1 MTKAVESL
9 IMDLEVF
16 GETLNL
22 FLYNSLTFS
31 HFMNQ
36 LNKLQYIRL
45 YAFSNKN
52 TSTIYD
58 IPQLQPPKNFK
69 HCIKLHFVETNFEHH
84 MSKVVGNSTYAK
96 QQYLADCNKHLYVY
110 LNNKVYSQIMNKL
123 GLFLF
128 EHILIMYKCTSSN
141 IPNHFYDNGVQ
152 NNLLFSLTTCYLQLI
167 SIVTL

>member
-1 MTKAVESL
+1 
-9 IMDLEVF
+9 
-16 GETLNL
+16 
-22 FLYNSLTFS
+22 
-31 HFMNQ
+31 
-36 LNKLQYIRL
+36 
-45 YAFSNKN
+45 
-52 TSTIYD
+52 
-58 IPQLQPPKNFK
+58 
-69 HCIKLHFVETNFEHH
+69 

-141 IPNHFYDNGVQ
+141 IPNHFYDNGVW

-167 SIVTL
+167 SIVTLWSKFSGILKPSSVFCFWLRFWSCEVPDLAEKSRNKLHENHCPKFEGLKESYMTLEIE